1 MKNNIYIMK
10 LFSFLL
16 FTATL
21 AFFVAC
27 DDDNKENMK

>member
-21 AFFVAC
+21 AFLLPVMTTIR
-27 DDDNKENMK
+27 KI